1 MTLQALREYPSL
13 KAEIQRLSRRL
24 NELRLEL
31 AEEQSEET
39 AKAISKLYI
48 EVDNLHRAQ
57 LMKELELTKQIK
69 QIDDAQVRLS
79 IQLHYI
85 DGFTWN
91 EVADEIGGGNTEAAC
106 KQYVSRYFKTRH
118 TCHGIGKI

>member
-39 AKAISKLYI
+39 AKAVSALY
-48 EVDNLHRAQ
+48 VQLDNLHRVQ
-57 LMKELELTKQIK
+57 LMKELEITRQLEQIE
-69 QIDDAQVRLS
+69 DAQVRLS

-85 DGFTWN
+85 DGLTWN
-91 EVADEIGGGNTEAAC
+91 EVANEIGGGNTETAC
-106 KQYVSRYFKTRH
+106 RKYVSRYFEKMSYMSQNN
-118 TCHGIGKI
+118 

>member
-31 AEEQSEET
+31 AEEQTEET
-39 AKAISKLYI
+39 QKAISKLYI
-48 EVDNLHRAQ
+48 ELDNIHRLD
-57 LMKELELTKQIK
+57 LMKELEITKQLN
-69 QIDDAQVRLS
+69 QIEDAQVRLS

-91 EVADEIGGGNTEAAC
+91 EVANEIGGGNTDVAC
-106 KQYVSRYFKTRH
+106 RKYVSRYFEKTSDKSQH
-118 TCHGIGKI
+118 S

>member
-1 MTLQALREYPSL
+1 MTLQDLREYPSL

-31 AEEQSEET
+31 AEVNSEET
-39 AKAISKLYI
+39 TKAISALY
-48 EVDNLHRAQ
+48 VQLDDLHREQ
-57 LMKELELTKQIK
+57 LIKELELTKQLE
-69 QIDDAQVRLS
+69 QIEDAQVRLS

-91 EVADEIGGGNTEAAC
+91 EVANEIGGGNTETAC
-106 KQYVSRYFKTRH
+106 RKYVSRYFEKMSY
-118 TCHGIGKI
+118 KSQNN

>member
-1 MTLQALREYPSL
+1 MTLQAIREYPSL

-31 AEEQSEET
+31 AEEQTEET
-39 AKAISKLYI
+39 QKAISKLYI
-48 EVDNLHRAQ
+48 ELDNMHRVD
-57 LMKELELTKQIK
+57 LMKELEITKQLN
-69 QIDDAQVRLS
+69 QIEDAQVRLS

-91 EVADEIGGGNTEAAC
+91 EVANEIGGGNTDAAC
-106 KQYVSRYFKTRH
+106 RKYVSRYFEKTSDKSQH
-118 TCHGIGKI
+118 T

>member
-39 AKAISKLYI
+39 QKAISKLYI
-48 EVDNLHRAQ
+48 KLDNMHREQ
-57 LMKELELTKQIK
+57 LMKEIELTRQIE

-91 EVADEIGGGNTEAAC
+91 EVANEIGGGNTDAAC
-106 KQYVSRYFKTRH
+106 RKYVSRYFEKTSDKSQH
-118 TCHGIGKI
+118 S